1 VGFRDPVLLA
11 GLLLV
16 PLALFAYLRAQK
28 RRRRY
33 AVRYTN
39 VDLLAAVA
47 TRSWTRHLPA
57 ALGLLALASLL
68 VALARPERTVADQ
81 RRQATVMMV
90 TDTSGSMQA
99 TDVVPDRISAAK
111 RAAKTL
117 SADLPEAFRL
127 GLVSFGSTAEQQA
140 APTTD
145 RSEVDVAVDRLR
157 VKGATAMGD
166 GLALGLKSAQVRVP
180 DGSGGSQRL
189 PAAIVLLS
197 DGKNT
202 RGENTPL
209 EVARQ
214 ARKARIPIYTI
225 ALGTQSGVLERPNRE
240 GGGTRQVPVPPDTGT
255 LQEIARVTGGRFFAA
270 PDAAR
275 LDAIYA
281 NLGTRL
287 SRIRE
292 KQEVTAAFAGGALL
306 LLLAGV
312 MTSMARSGRLP

>member
-16 PLALFAYLRAQK
+16 PLALLAYLRAQK
-28 RRRRY
+28 RRKRY

-39 VDLLAAVA
+39 VDVLAAVA

-57 ALGLLALASLL
+57 ALGLLALAALL
-68 VALARPERTVADQ
+68 IALARPERTVADQ

-99 TDVVPDRISAAK
+99 TDVAPDRITAAK
-111 RAAKTL
+111 KAARTL
-117 SADLPEAFRL
+117 SGELPEAFRL
-127 GLVSFGSTAEQQA
+127 GLVTFGSTAEQQV

-145 RSEVDVAVDRLR
+145 RSEVDTTIARLKVA
-157 VKGATAMGD
+157 GATAMGD
-166 GLALGLKSAQVRVP
+166 GLALGLKAAQVRVP
-180 DGSGGSQRL
+180 DGEGGTQRL

-202 RGENTPL
+202 RGENDPRAIARR
-209 EVARQ
+209 ARQ
-214 ARKARIPIYTI
+214 ARIPIYTI
-225 ALGTQSGVLERPNRE
+225 ALGTQSGVLERPDPQ
-240 GGGTRQVPVPPDTGT
+240 GGVRQVPVPPDTAT
-255 LQEIARVTGGRFFAA
+255 LQEIARITGARYFAA
-270 PDAAR
+270 PNAAR

-287 SRIRE
+287 ATISE
-292 KQEVTAAFAGGALL
+292 KQEVTAAFAGGGLV
-306 LLLAGV
+306 LLLAGALASLLR
-312 MTSMARSGRLP
+312 TGRLP

>member
-1 VGFRDPVLLA
+1 MGFRDPVLLA

-57 ALGLLALASLL
+57 TLGLLALASLL

-99 TDVVPDRISAAK
+99 TDVSPDRITAAK
-111 RAAKTL
+111 KAAQTL
-117 SADLPEAFRL
+117 SGELPEAFRL
-127 GLVSFGSTAEQQA
+127 GLVTFGSTAEQQV

-145 RSEVDVAVDRLR
+145 RAEVDNTVQRLR
-157 VKGATAMGD
+157 VAGATAMGD
-166 GLALGLKSAQVRVP
+166 GMALGLKAAQVRVP
-180 DGSGGSQRL
+180 DGRGGTQRL
-189 PAAIVLLS
+189 PAALVLLS

-202 RGENTPL
+202 RGENDPL
-209 EVARQ
+209 VIARRARQ
-214 ARKARIPIYTI
+214 ARIPIYTS
-225 ALGTQSGVLERPNRE
+225 ALGTQSGALERPNPQ
-240 GGGTRQVPVPPDTGT
+240 GGVRRVPVPPDTAT
-255 LQEIARVTGGRFFAA
+255 LQQIARITGARFFSA
-270 PDAAR
+270 PNAGR

-287 SRIRE
+287 ATISE
-292 KQEVTAAFAGGALL
+292 KQEVTAAFAGGGLV
-306 LLLAGV
+306 LLLAGALASLLR
-312 MTSMARSGRLP
+312 TGRLP

>member
-1 VGFRDPVLLA
+1 VSFRDPLLLA

-16 PLALFAYLRAQK
+16 PLALLAYLRAQR

-39 VDLLAAVA
+39 MDVLAAVA
-47 TRSWTRHLPA
+47 TPAWTRFVPV
-57 ALGLLALASLL
+57 ALVLLALAAL
-68 VALARPERTVADQ
+68 VIALARPERTVAAPQ
-81 RRQATVMMV
+81 RLATVMMV

-117 SADLPEAFRL
+117 SADLPEQFRL
-127 GLVSFGSTAEQQA
+127 GLVSFGSTAEQQT

-145 RSEVDVAVDRLR
+145 RAEVNVAVDRLR

-166 GLALGLKSAQVRVP
+166 GLALGLKAAQVRVP

-202 RGENTPL
+202 RGENRPL
-209 EVARQ
+209 DVARQ
-214 ARKARIPIYTI
+214 ARKVRIPIYTI
-225 ALGTQSGVLERPNRE
+225 ALGTQNGVLERPDPA
-240 GGGTRQVPVPPDTGT
+240 GGTRQVPVPPDTQT
-255 LQEIARVTGGRFFAA
+255 LQEIARVTGARFFAA
-270 PDAAR
+270 PDADR

-287 SRIRE
+287 SKVRE

-312 MTSMARSGRLP
+312 LTSMARSGRLP